1 MDTIYDDFDRA
12 MQQNLPEIVQ
22 KHIKSRLAKCGVEN
36 PEDRSIEDL
45 WEILNGFIDD
55 IFEEFNR
62 NAVASQQSLL
72 GKLKTECRHFF
83 EILFAKTE
91 KEKKECGDQVKNVD
105 IEACADALFKRVS
118 KQIVQEQYQDIAFD
132 EVADTSN
139 AADILSSSADNEIF
153 SSLRLVHVLHS
164 YGLCEKPQNDS
175 GECCQSQKNDG
186 NEVIESAA
194 QEFVKLLTAEESVS
208 RFVIQALDSPLY
220 SEEEKTLEKLA
231 AADIFCNQLP
241 QDEIRKNPD
250 LAILKAAYYAF
261 CQVYELK
268 CTIQIVRCEALLKEL
283 ES

>member
-36 PEDRSIEDL
+36 LEDRSIEDL

-62 NAVASQQSLL
+62 NAVASQKSLL
-72 GKLKTECRHFF
+72 GKLKTECHHFF
-83 EILFAKTE
+83 KTLFAKTE
-91 KEKKECGDQVKNVD
+91 KEKKECGDQVKNVN

-132 EVADTSN
+132 EGEDISN

-153 SSLRLVHVLHS
+153 SSLRLVHILHS
-164 YGLCEKPQNDS
+164 YDFCEKTQNDS
-175 GECCQSQKNDG
+175 GERCQQQKNGG
-186 NEVIESAA
+186 NEVMESAA

-241 QDEIRKNPD
+241 KDAIKGNPD